1 MKEKIS
7 KLKNVYKKYGFKIFL
22 KKLKAYII
30 ANYLDKISFKVIF
43 MPNKYKK
50 IINEILDKN
59 NYERIIIWRSSFGY
73 NVPLFQRPQHIA
85 NNLSKNKCLVLYEV
99 TTMTDNI
106 KTIEKLQD
114 NLYLTNFNNITL
126 NKIIMKELEKR
137 NIPKYVQLYS
147 TDWKLTVENIENY
160 INNGFKFIYEYIDDI
175 SPELAGTKDI
185 PKNITDKY
193 SYAMNN
199 KNVYVVV
206 TAELLRQDVIKNRGE
221 NNLIFSSNGVDTSF
235 FKTFDKNF
243 EFEDEFINIISNG
256 KINLCYYG
264 ALAKWFDYNL
274 VKKIAKTNKYNI
286 ILFGIKY
293 DESYDENINDEKNIY
308 FMGPRDYKVLKNY
321 AKKMDILCIPFK
333 INNITRATSP
343 VKVFEYMALE
353 KPIVTTDMNEC
364 RKYKSVLIGKNQND
378 FLNKLEEATSMEH
391 NKDYIKLLKQE
402 AKENDWSNKAKAII
416 EVIKKDEK

>member
-7 KLKNVYKKYGFKIFL
+7 KLKNVYKKYGFKIFC

-30 ANYLDKISFKVIF
+30 ANYLDKISLKVML
-43 MPNKYKK
+43 MPSKYKK
-50 IINEILDKN
+50 VINEMLDSNK
-59 NYERIIIWRSSFGY
+59 YDRVIIWRSSFGY

-99 TTMTDNI
+99 TTMTDKI

-114 NLYLTNFNNITL
+114 NLYLTNFNNIAL
-126 NKIIMKELEKR
+126 NKIIMKELSKR
-137 NIPKYVQLYS
+137 NIPKYIQLYS

-160 INNGFKFIYEYIDDI
+160 LNNGFKFIYEYIDDI

-193 SYAMNN
+193 QYAMKN

-206 TAELLRQDVIKNRGE
+206 TAEMLKQDVIKQRGE
-221 NNLIFSSNGVDTSF
+221 KNLIFSSNGVDTSF
-235 FKTFDKNF
+235 FETYDKDFKF
-243 EFEDEFINIISNG
+243 EQEFTNILANK

-264 ALAKWFDYNL
+264 ALAKWFDYDL
-274 VKKIAKTNKYNI
+274 IKEIAKTDKYNI

-293 DESYDENINDEKNIY
+293 DESYDENIKNEKNIY
-308 FMGPRDYKVLKNY
+308 FMGPRDYKILKNY
-321 AKKMDILCIPFK
+321 AKKMDILCVPFK

-343 VKVFEYMALE
+343 VKLFEYMALE

-364 RKYKSVLIGKNQND
+364 RKYKSVLIGKNHKD
-378 FLNKLEEATSMEH
+378 FLKKLEEATKLE
-391 NKDYIKLLKQE
+391 KDKEYIKLLQKE

-416 EVIKKDEK
+416 EEISKNEK